1 MPFDFPNQG
10 PIGDLDILVDARARV
25 SGENQWIKGRFED
38 GDRHCLVAALSLAC
52 GSRSFNIPNKTE
64 RRLVRLLANQLSPDL
79 PWRMRSR
86 LVPARSRLM
95 SFNDCSRTRQAD
107 VGALFGRTISCL
119 VSNGHE
125 LALAA

>member
-64 RRLVRLLANQLSPDL
+64 RRLMHLSCRSTLA
-79 PWRMRSR
+79 R
-86 LVPARSRLM
+86 
-95 SFNDCSRTRQAD
+95 F
-107 VGALFGRTISCL
+107 
-119 VSNGHE
+119 
-125 LALAA
+125 ALAHVREQTCAGTKSSHVHSMILFTNPAG